1 LIATLARNNWRLVMA
16 ADVSAKYIHQDKGED
31 YPLDVDSI
39 FFTYDP
45 MATQATAPPYVQPP
59 SYGLLPQGQPP
70 PPFSPAPYA
79 PAPYPSAPYAPAPS
93 TEPPPFAPPAYGMY
107 PPPQ

>member
-1 LIATLARNNWRLVMA
+1 MS

-45 MATQATAPPYVQPP
+45 TAVPATAPTPYAQPLP
-59 SYGLLPQGQPP
+59 YGLLPQGGPP
-70 PPFSPAPYA
+70 PPLGAPL
-79 PAPYPSAPYAPAPS
+79 
-93 TEPPPFAPPAYGMY
+93 PFAPPPFEPPAYGAY
-107 PPPQ
+107 PPPPSFPPQ

>member
-1 LIATLARNNWRLVMA
+1 MA

-45 MATQATAPPYVQPP
+45 LAAQATAPPYAQPP
-59 SYGLLPQGQPP
+59 SYGLLPQGQPA
-70 PPFSPAPYA
+70 PPFVPAPYAPATYAPAPYA

-107 PPPQ
+107 PSLQ

>member
-1 LIATLARNNWRLVMA
+1 MA
-16 ADVSAKYIHQDKGED
+16 ADVSAKFVHQDKGED

-45 MATQATAPPYVQPP
+45 MAVQATAPPYAQPP
-59 SYGLLPQGQPP
+59 SYGLLPQGQPQ
-70 PPFSPAPYA
+70 PPFAPAPYAPTPYA

-93 TEPPPFAPPAYGMY
+93 TELPPFAPPAYGMY
-107 PPPQ
+107 PSLQ